1 LSEWLGRVQL
11 EVLFWSSL
19 GVVYD
24 SDIGRFQGHRTSP
37 APPSLPAF
45 AMFAPAHVLTNRTEC
60 AAGTVEQPRKKTL
73 ARVYHILIPKHHPG
87 SKDCEQARLRYP
99 Y

>member
-1 LSEWLGRVQL
+1 MPTCPAHRETLQPSSCLSEWLGRVQF

-37 APPSLPAF
+37 APPSPSLAPLF
-45 AMFAPAHVLTNRTEC
+45 TMFAPARILISFREC
-60 AAGTVEQPRKKTL
+60 AAVTVEPHPKKNSL
-73 ARVYHILIPKHHPG
+73 G
-87 SKDCEQARLRYP
+87 STTF
-99 Y
+99 